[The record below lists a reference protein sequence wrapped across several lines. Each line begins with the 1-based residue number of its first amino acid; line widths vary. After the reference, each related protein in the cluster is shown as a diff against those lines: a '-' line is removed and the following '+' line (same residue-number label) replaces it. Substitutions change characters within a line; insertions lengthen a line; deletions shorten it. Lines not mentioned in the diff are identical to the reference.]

1 MERRRGN
8 INTKNNITV
17 CNTVRLILLIVFA
30 CFILSCSRA
39 KKDETLKIGDR
50 APDFT
55 VRDLGGSEI
64 TLSDYAGSPVILR
77 FFLTDCKF
85 CRADTPIFNDYYNRY
100 KSQGVKIIYLD
111 SLDTDYNV
119 LSAFKQELQIP
130 FPIALDI
137 GGRVS
142 RHYKVKA
149 LPQTIILDPQHKIV
163 SAVLGGVSQEELN
176 SSLSQFIHA
185 E

>member
-1 MERRRGN
+1 
-8 INTKNNITV
+8 
-17 CNTVRLILLIVFA
+17 VFA
-30 CFILSCSRA
+30 CFILSCSSE
-39 KKDETLKIGDR
+39 KNKEGLKIGDR

-55 VRDLGGSEI
+55 VKDLDGSEI
-64 TLSDYAGSPVILR
+64 SLSDYAGSPVILR

-85 CRADTPIFNDYYNRY
+85 CRADTPVFNDYYARY
-100 KSQGVKIIYLD
+100 KLQGLKILYLD
-111 SLDTDYNV
+111 SLGTDYSS
-119 LSAFKQELQIP
+119 LSSFKQELQIS

-142 RHYKVKA
+142 RNYKVKA

-163 SAVLGGVSQEELN
+163 SAVLGGVSEKELN
-176 SSLSQFIHA
+176 SSLSQFVHA